1 MPTGTRENFGATGTR
16 VPMGPPK
23 DVLVEFNV
31 PWCQYCTDL
40 QVVMNE
46 LGSKYAKLGLSD
58 KAALATINV
67 DANDVP
73 IEIDSYP
80 SIRLYRAGT
89 NEVVSFKGNFTQ
101 MLTVEQLDTFIAQ
114 SGSHGVSIVDQVEGG
129 ARDEL

>member
-1 MPTGTRENFGATGTR
+1 MSWLSSTYRGVNT
-16 VPMGPPK
+16 VPSKP
-23 DVLVEFNV
+23 DLSLRFSSANELNSLHAVLN
-31 PWCQYCTDL
+31 Q
-40 QVVMNE
+40 
-46 LGSKYAKLGLSD
+46 LGSKYAELGLSD

-80 SIRLYRAGT
+80 SIRLYRAGK
-89 NEVVSFKGNFTQ
+89 NEVVSFKGNFTD

-114 SGSHGVSIVDQVEGG
+114 SGSHGVSIMEQTERG

>member
-1 MPTGTRENFGATGTR
+1 MSWLSSTYHGVNTVPSKPTLSLRFANAN
-16 VPMGPPK
+16 K
-23 DVLVEFNV
+23 LNS
-31 PWCQYCTDL
+31 L

>member
-1 MPTGTRENFGATGTR
+1 MSWLSSTYHGVNT
-16 VPMGPPK
+16 VPSKPILSLRFANANK
-23 DVLVEFNV
+23 LNS
-31 PWCQYCTDL
+31 L

-58 KAALATINV
+58 KAVLATINV

-89 NEVVSFKGNFTQ
+89 NEVVPFKGNFTQ

-114 SGSHGVSIVDQVEGG
+114 SGSHGVSIMDQVEGG

>member
-1 MPTGTRENFGATGTR
+1 MSWLSSTYHGVNTVPSKPTLSLRLANANN
-16 VPMGPPK
+16 
-23 DVLVEFNV
+23 LNS
-31 PWCQYCTDL
+31 L

-114 SGSHGVSIVDQVEGG
+114 SGSHGVSIMDQVEGG
-129 ARDEL
+129 AHDEL